1 MAGDEMSLFQRRH
14 FMWIAATAAEMK
26 LTDEQFNVLMDKL
39 RRTNINFDS
48 NRFRGYY
55 NERL

>member
-1 MAGDEMSLFQRRH
+1 MSLFQRRH

-26 LTDEQFNVLMDKL
+26 LTDEQFSVLMDKL
-39 RRTNINFDS
+39 KRTKINFDS
-48 NRFRGYY
+48 YRFRGYY

>member
-1 MAGDEMSLFQRRH
+1 
-14 FMWIAATAAEMK
+14 MWIAATAAEMK
-26 LTDEQFNVLMDKL
+26 LTDEQFNVLLGKL
-39 RRTNINFDS
+39 GRTNINFDS